1 MIRHYKVFEDSA
13 SIWKTLIE
21 FLQSDLP
28 KSLRNDIFWLVQK
41 KIHSFL
47 KDSEEASQ
55 ELDRL
60 ESLVIK
66 SEVFSQ
72 GIEDHLFRILPYERL
87 SEIQQIA
94 SQANIEEIVTKMHDT
109 IKLVED
115 KSSSLQPEDK
125 FWHDLVGS

>member
-115 KSSSLQPEDK
+115 
-125 FWHDLVGS
+125 